1 MYLSKFTDYSF
12 RILIFLGHHPNELFT
27 VDQLSGILNL
37 STHHIKKVIYN
48 LAKNQYID
56 SAKGRNG
63 GIKLTMDPHNINLG
77 KILEITEENLNIFEC
92 FNSESNTCSLNGIC
106 RLKSVVN
113 DALNSF
119 KSEFYKYNLD
129 DIL

>member
-1 MYLSKFTDYSF
+1 M
-12 RILIFLGHHPNELFT
+12 
-27 VDQLSGILNL
+27 DQLSGILNL